1 MIKKILFTTIKKKQ
15 KHIQY
20 FCLSLILILGLV
32 FRLYKINSPVA
43 DWHSWRQVDT
53 ASVSLNY
60 YQNGI
65 NLLFPKYHDVS
76 SIQTGYNNPEGLRFV
91 EFPIFNLLHVFLYRM
106 YDGFSFET
114 TGRIVSIVSALI
126 TTVGMYFVGRKL
138 IGPWGGVIAAGFYSM
153 NPYNVFFTRVIL
165 PEPLA
170 VCFAVLS
177 FLFFIYFIEKE
188 NTLSLFSSAVFFSLA
203 MLVKPFSIFYILP
216 YFYLAVKKYGLIG
229 VFQNKKLLLAI
240 DVALIPFF
248 LWRYWMNNFVRGI
261 PHFTWAFN
269 GDKIRFKP
277 SFWMWLFGERVSHL
291 ILGYWG
297 LIPFGFGLVHRSVNN
312 ALRMLLLGMF
322 LYVSVIATANVRH
335 DYYQTF
341 LIPAIGLVFAQG
353 IVIMC
358 GSKEANKFVGVS
370 LAIFSFIMMELLGV
384 YQIREFYK
392 INDPSIVLA
401 GTEADRVL
409 PKDAMVIA
417 PYNGSTAFLYQTK
430 RWGWPVVD
438 TSIDEMIERGADYY
452 ISVNTGDID
461 SVNFK
466 NKFKTVV
473 EKKEYLILDLHSR
486 TED

>member
-1 MIKKILFTTIKKKQ
+1 
-15 KHIQY
+15 
-20 FCLSLILILGLV
+20 
-32 FRLYKINSPVA
+32 
-43 DWHSWRQVDT
+43 
-53 ASVSLNY
+53 
-60 YQNGI
+60 
-65 NLLFPKYHDVS
+65 
-76 SIQTGYNNPEGLRFV
+76 
-91 EFPIFNLLHVFLYRM
+91 
-106 YDGFSFET
+106 
-114 TGRIVSIVSALI
+114 
-126 TTVGMYFVGRKL
+126 
-138 IGPWGGVIAAGFYSM
+138 
-153 NPYNVFFTRVIL
+153 
-165 PEPLA
+165 
-170 VCFAVLS
+170 
-177 FLFFIYFIEKE
+177 
-188 NTLSLFSSAVFFSLA
+188 
-203 MLVKPFSIFYILP
+203 
-216 YFYLAVKKYGLIG
+216 
-229 VFQNKKLLLAI
+229 
-240 DVALIPFF
+240 
-248 LWRYWMNNFVRGI
+248 
-261 PHFTWAFN
+261 
-269 GDKIRFKP
+269 
-277 SFWMWLFGERVSHL
+277 
-291 ILGYWG
+291 
-297 LIPFGFGLVHRSVNN
+297 
-312 ALRMLLLGMF
+312 MF